1 MEYIRHLNVISDDY
15 NVNKESDKVN
25 TVAQNIYGINVSLSG
40 NKLLQFSRS
49 HMQLMLGFVYSEE
62 YFFPGKFLL

>member
-15 NVNKESDKVN
+15 NVDKESDKVN
-25 TVAQNIYGINVSLSG
+25 TVWHVYGINVSLAG

>member
-25 TVAQNIYGINVSLSG
+25 TEWHKTFTG
-40 NKLLQFSRS
+40 
-49 HMQLMLGFVYSEE
+49 
-62 YFFPGKFLL
+62 